1 MTGRPVR
8 DAVRLH
14 PDDDVATVLR
24 DVRAGETLAVGDG
37 SATLRLA
44 CVSDVPACHKVALRP
59 VAAGAAVRKH
69 GETIGVARAAI
80 AEGEHVHVH
89 NLAGTRGVRPPR

>member
-1 MTGRPVR
+1 MIGRQVL

-24 DVRAGETLAVGDG
+24 DVRAGETLSVGDG
-37 SATLRLA
+37 DAALRLA

-69 GETIGVARAAI
+69 GESIGVARAAI
-80 AEGEHVHVH
+80 AEGAHVHVH
-89 NLAGTRGVRPPR
+89 NLVSTRAAASPR